1 MQIEDSLS
9 GLRAQLKSWR
19 EQHQMVAFV
28 PTMGSLHDGH
38 IALLKKARTL
48 ADKVVVSIYVNPL
61 QFDDP
66 KDLTNYPRTLKNDIQ
81 MLSTAGCDLLF
92 TPDNALMYPGGL
104 AFHSYVHVP
113 GMDDKLCG
121 LARPGHFDG
130 VATVVSKLLNMVQPD
145 LAIFGEK
152 DYQQLLL
159 IRKLVADFNLPVK
172 IVAAATCR
180 EADGLAM
187 SSRNQRLTATQRS
200 VAVMLY
206 QQLSTLKQQLE
217 QGERDVAT
225 MVKAATDTLSK
236 AGFSVDYLEIRR
248 AEDLLLADVHQDNKL
263 RILVAA
269 RLDDVRLIDNV
280 AVNLS
285 ARP

>member
-9 GLRAQLKSWR
+9 GLRAQLKNWR
-19 EQHQMVAFV
+19 EQHQTIAFV

-38 IALLKKARTL
+38 ISLLKKARTL

-66 KDLTNYPRTLKNDIQ
+66 QDLANYPRTLKNDIQ
-81 MLSTAGCDLLF
+81 KLISAGCDLLF
-92 TPDNALMYPGGL
+92 TPDNALMYPDG
-104 AFHSYVHVP
+104 AEFHSYVHVP
-113 GMDDKLCG
+113 GIDDKLCG

-145 LAIFGEK
+145 LAVFGEK

-159 IRKLVADFNLPVK
+159 IRKLVEDFNLPVK

-187 SSRNQRLTATQRS
+187 SSRNQRLTRTQRS
-200 VAVMLY
+200 VAATLH
-206 QQLSTLKQQLE
+206 QQLSVLKQQLE
-217 QGERDVAT
+217 QGDRDVAT
-225 MVKAATDTLSK
+225 MVKAATESLSK
-236 AGFSVDYLEIRR
+236 SGFLVDYLEIRR
-248 AEDLLLADVHQDNKL
+248 AEDLLLADVYQDQKL
-263 RILVAA
+263 RIMVAA
-269 RLDDVRLIDNV
+269 RLDDVRLIDNI

-285 ARP
+285 TRS